1 MKQPFASVLQ
11 KRCSEEF
18 RNINMKIPVLKPLSN
33 KVTGLLRTTFL

>member
-11 KRCSEEF
+11 KRCSQEF
-18 RNINMKIPVLKPLSN
+18 RNINMKIPVPKPLSN